1 MCCLLF
7 CFFKLKTAY
16 EMRISDWISDV
27 CSSVLGYVQPY
38 ARFQYERLRF
48 ELRSGALSAS
58 IKIGE
63 FTHFGKDMTLRIERS
78 RDDGRQLSG
87 IFVHANTKSG
97 SSYSA
102 NAERGQFLAT
112 DDPDVLIFRLTNGTL
127 VNDAPGYRTPRVL
140 TFTSHALPINLPTID
155 TLRAH

>member
-1 MCCLLF
+1 
-7 CFFKLKTAY
+7 
-16 EMRISDWISDV
+16 
-27 CSSVLGYVQPY
+27 
-38 ARFQYERLRF
+38 
-48 ELRSGALSAS
+48 
-58 IKIGE
+58 
-63 FTHFGKDMTLRIERS
+63 MTLRIERS

-112 DDPDVLIFRLTNGTL
+112 DDPDVIIFRLTNGTL

-140 TFTSHALPINLPTID
+140 TFTSHDLPINLPKFETFRSEEHTSELQSLMRISNAVFCSKQKTAT
-155 TLRAH
+155 TLTTLT

>member
-1 MCCLLF
+1 MIRRPPRSTRTDTLF
-7 CFFKLKTAY
+7 PYTTLFRSYAL
-16 EMRISDWISDV
+16 
-27 CSSVLGYVQPY
+27 VLAALNLAIVGYVQPY

-48 ELRSGALSAS
+48 ELRSGALGAS

-102 NAERGQFLAT
+102 NAERGQS
-112 DDPDVLIFRLTNGTL
+112 IG
-127 VNDAPGYRTPRVL
+127 
-140 TFTSHALPINLPTID
+140 
-155 TLRAH
+155 RAHV

>member
-1 MCCLLF
+1 
-7 CFFKLKTAY
+7 
-16 EMRISDWISDV
+16 
-27 CSSVLGYVQPY
+27 
-38 ARFQYERLRF
+38 
-48 ELRSGALSAS
+48 
-58 IKIGE
+58 
-63 FTHFGKDMTLRIERS
+63 MTLRIERS

-112 DDPDVLIFRLTNGTL
+112 DDPDVIIFRLTNGTL

-140 TFTSHALPINLPTID
+140 TFTSHDLPINLRSEERRVGKECVSTCRSRWSPYP
-155 TLRAH
+155 

>member
-1 MCCLLF
+1 MLRRTPRSTRTDTLF
-7 CFFKLKTAY
+7 
-16 EMRISDWISDV
+16 
-27 CSSVLGYVQPY
+27 PY
-38 ARFQYERLRF
+38 TSLFRSARFQYERLRF
-48 ELRSGALSAS
+48 ELRSGALGAS

-112 DDPDVLIFRLTNGTL
+112 DDPDVIIFRLTNGPL
-127 VNDAPGYRTPRVL
+127 VHDPDRKRGGEGKKG
-140 TFTSHALPINLPTID
+140 SG
-155 TLRAH
+155 

>member
-1 MCCLLF
+1 MSDGRLLRVPMMYA
-7 CFFKLKTAY
+7 L
-16 EMRISDWISDV
+16 
-27 CSSVLGYVQPY
+27 VLAALNLAIVGYVQPY

-48 ELRSGALSAS
+48 ELRSGALGAS

-102 NAERGQFLAT
+102 NAERGQFLA
-112 DDPDVLIFRLTNGTL
+112 RSEEH
-127 VNDAPGYRTPRVL
+127 
-140 TFTSHALPINLPTID
+140 TSELQSLMRISYAVFCL
-155 TLRAH
+155 